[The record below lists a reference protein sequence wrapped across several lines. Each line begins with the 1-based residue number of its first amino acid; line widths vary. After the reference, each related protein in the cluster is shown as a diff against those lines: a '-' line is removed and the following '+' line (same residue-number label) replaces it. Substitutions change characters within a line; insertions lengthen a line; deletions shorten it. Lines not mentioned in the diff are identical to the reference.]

1 MLIIF
6 TVSDQITNQN
16 TETIIKKD
24 QILKDFWNTNIQF
37 LNQNVKTIIKK
48 VLIIVTISD
57 QIPNQNTCDNN

>member
-6 TVSDQITNQN
+6 TVSDQITTQN

>member
-6 TVSDQITNQN
+6 TVSDQITTQN
-16 TETIIKKD
+16 TETIFKKD